1 MADKIK
7 IKLLRRGLEGPRDA
21 VVSVSEHRARQLIQH
36 KPPLAVPFTG
46 NAKADKAL
54 QNKMEGEP
62 ENKSA
67 PLEDSRPTGGQGGA
81 AKPSSSSPAAPAPTA
96 KPSKASKAKPAS

>member
-21 VVSVSEHRARQLIQH
+21 VVEVNERRARQLIQH
-36 KPPLAVPFTG
+36 RPALAVPFTG

-54 QNKMEGEP
+54 LNKMEAEP
-62 ENKSA
+62 ENKA
-67 PLEDSRPTGGQGGA
+67 DPLEDSRRPGGQTGA
-81 AKPSSSSPAAPAPTA
+81 AKQSSSSPAAQAPKTSSST
-96 KPSKASKAKPAS
+96 KSKAKPA